1 MEAPAAAKDET
12 LAIVAEA
19 ASETPAATNDDCCSS
34 RQSKVPLETPAAASG
49 VTLAAIADAA
59 SKAEAAPQKGAPAAF
74 AEAPRRREQKAML

>member
-19 ASETPAATNDDCCSS
+19 ASETPAA
-34 RQSKVPLETPAAASG
+34 ASG

-59 SKAEAAPQKGAPAAF
+59 SKAAAAPQKGRLLQHSLKHLGGASK
-74 AEAPRRREQKAML
+74 KAIL